1 MTPRRTRSKA
11 AEPGGPDALT
21 FEDAFAQL
29 QTVIGQLEGGELPLD
44 AAVVAFERGMRLAQH
59 CNTLLDGAELRVQA
73 LEPQADGSL
82 ARHDLSIET
91 E

>member
-1 MTPRRTRSKA
+1 MTPRRTSTRKPPEA
-11 AEPGGPDALT
+11 TAEALT
-21 FEDAFAQL
+21 FEEAFAQL

-44 AAVVAFERGMRLAQH
+44 AAVVAFEQGMRLAQH

-73 LEPQADGSL
+73 LEPQPDGSL
-82 ARHDLSIET
+82 ARGDMLIET

>member
-1 MTPRRTRSKA
+1 MTPRRTGTRKTA
-11 AEPGGPDALT
+11 DPAPEALT

-44 AAVVAFERGMRLAQH
+44 VAVMAFERGMRLAQH
-59 CNTLLDGAELRVQA
+59 CNTLLDGAALRVQA
-73 LEPQADGSL
+73 LEPQPDGSL
-82 ARHDLSIET
+82 ARHDMIIET